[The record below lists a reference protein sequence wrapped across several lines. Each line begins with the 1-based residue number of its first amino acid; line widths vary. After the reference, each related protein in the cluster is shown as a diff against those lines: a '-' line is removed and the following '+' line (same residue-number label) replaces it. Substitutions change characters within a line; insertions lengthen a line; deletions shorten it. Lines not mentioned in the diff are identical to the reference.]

1 MKPIMALIKSVN
13 DNNEK
18 LSIRNGIGTSI
29 VLNISN
35 NYFPLFAISVLG
47 STNYQ
52 VGLISSLPQF
62 IGMFAM
68 LIGSVILG
76 RLGEKKKFTA
86 YSFLFTRLFLL
97 AMFFVIYIPSEY
109 RSWVFVLLVGM
120 MNLPGSFANLSWQ
133 AFIGDIIPEKRRN
146 GFFSERNKIITIVG
160 MVATFLMGVL
170 LQQFDKSNPV
180 PYQILFL
187 FAFLVGLLEIY
198 YLNRHV
204 EPPVE
209 KKTNS
214 KSMNMGLN
222 VFKHKPFLYFLICGL
237 FFNFAWQMSWSLF
250 SIYNI
255 KHAGATAFW
264 ISLIAVANQVSQ
276 VVSFKWWGKMADKH
290 SNAKMLVLVSLGMAS
305 APILTILSTN
315 MFYLIVI
322 NTFSGLFVSGTVL
335 LLFNQL
341 LEVTEDHNRSS
352 CISNYNILLAIVG
365 FVAPQFGVYMLET
378 TTMDIAMWLSGFL
391 RAFSAVFFIAL
402 YVYLK
407 KNHFYGGQL
416 QVGHLT

>member
-1 MKPIMALIKSVN
+1 MALIKSVN
-13 DNNEK
+13 DSNEK
-18 LSIRNGIGTSI
+18 LSIQNGIGTSI

-47 STNYQ
+47 ATNYQ

-76 RLGEKKKFTA
+76 RLGQKKKFTA
-86 YSFLFTRLFLL
+86 YSFLFTRLFLV

-109 RSWVFVLLVGM
+109 RSWLFVLLVGM

-133 AFIGDIIPEKRRN
+133 AFIGDIITEKRRN
-146 GFFSERNKIITIVG
+146 DFFSERNKIITIVG
-160 MVATFLMGVL
+160 MGATFLMGLL

-187 FAFLVGLLEIY
+187 FAFFVGLLEIY

-204 EPPVE
+204 EPRVE
-209 KKTNS
+209 KETNS
-214 KSMNMGLN
+214 KSFKLGVN
-222 VFKHKPFLYFLICGL
+222 VFKHKPFLYFLVCGL

-250 SIYNI
+250 NIYNI
-255 KHAGATAFW
+255 KHAGATALW

-276 VVSFKWWGKMADKH
+276 VVSFKWWGRMADKH
-290 SNAKMLVLVSLGMAS
+290 SNAKMLVFVSLGMAS

-315 MFYLIVI
+315 LIYLIVI

-341 LEVTEDHNRSS
+341 LEVTEDTNRSS

-365 FVAPQFGVYMLET
+365 FIAPQFGVYMLET
-378 TTMDIAMWLSGFL
+378 TTMEIAMGLSSVM
-391 RAFSAVFFIAL
+391 RALSAVLFVAL

-407 KNHFYGGQL
+407 KRHFYGGQL
-416 QVGHLT
+416 QVNHLT

>member
-1 MKPIMALIKSVN
+1 MALIKSVN